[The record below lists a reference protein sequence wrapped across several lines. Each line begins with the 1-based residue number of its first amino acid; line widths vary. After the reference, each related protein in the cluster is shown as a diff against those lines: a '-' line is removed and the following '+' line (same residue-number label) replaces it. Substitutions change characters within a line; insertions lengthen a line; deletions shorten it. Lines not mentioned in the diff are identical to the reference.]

1 MMNVE
6 NVSVIYDRKHTAAKS
21 GVAKVEIRVYLGN
34 GVRKYVTIGEA
45 SPRMWKKL
53 AMSKSVLEQVKKFQ
67 DILSA
72 MKVLGENMTKDNFEH
87 HLNDM
92 EAAIIPEFKS
102 ENEFNGVDQNQ
113 SFIEYMQQQVDGEQ
127 LSEGTRKHKQV
138 VIDSLT
144 VFGKIKTFAD
154 LTPRKIMEYDTWL
167 HDGTRGDV
175 CIKGYHKKIH
185 KFTRKLRICD
195 MIPSDP
201 YEKVYIKPGKSAER
215 DPLFEEQVV
224 NVRNA
229 EMPDIMTEHARDLFI
244 FMCYTGLSYC
254 DEMAFDFKAH
264 TVKSGNIYYID
275 GSRIKTDTNFF
286 TPILP
291 PAMEV
296 LKKYN
301 YKLPHMANQNMNG
314 CLKLIRIHLGIRQ
327 NMTCHVAR
335 HTFATLCLAHG
346 IPMDNVARFLG
357 HKNIRTTQIYAK
369 VLKKTLTDNSEKLA
383 RAIM

>member
-1 MMNVE
+1 MNVE

-34 GVRKYVTIGEA
+34 GVRKYVTIGET

-53 AMSKSVLEQVKKFQ
+53 AMSTDVLGQVKKFQ
-67 DILSA
+67 NILSA
-72 MKVLGENMTKDNFEH
+72 MKVMGEKMTKENFERH
-87 HLNDM
+87 IVEMD
-92 EAAIIPEFKS
+92 AAITPNFTP

-113 SFIEYMQQQVDGEQ
+113 DFIEYMQQQVNAEQ

-138 VIDSLT
+138 VIDSLK
-144 VFGKIKTFAD
+144 VYGKIKTFAD
-154 LTPRKIMEYDTWL
+154 LTPRKIMEYDAWL

-201 YEKVYIKPGKSAER
+201 YDKVYIKPGQSAER
-215 DPLFEEQVV
+215 DPLLEEQIVKIRKAV
-224 NVRNA
+224 
-229 EMPDIMTEHARDLFI
+229 MPDAMTEHARDLFI
-244 FMCYTGLSYC
+244 FSCYTGLAYC
-254 DEMAFDFKAH
+254 DAQNFDFKLH
-264 TVKSGNIYYID
+264 TVKSGDMYYID
-275 GSRIKTDTNFF
+275 GSRIKTATNFF

-291 PAMEV
+291 PAMDIM
-296 LKKYN
+296 KKYN
-301 YKLPHMANQNMNG
+301 FKLPHMANQNMNAA
-314 CLKLIRIHLGIRQ
+314 LKLIRLQLGIRQ
-327 NMTCHVAR
+327 NMTTHVAR

-357 HKNIRTTQIYAK
+357 HKNLRTTQIYAK

-383 RAIM
+383 AAIL